1 MGIELVRRAE
11 SFVDRPAVDGS
22 GGTAT
27 YSALLARSSTVAAAL
42 LGDRDDLRDQRIAFL
57 VAPGVDHIAAQWGIW
72 LAGGV
77 AVPLALSHP
86 QPELERTVADCEP
99 AALVGAGDETAR
111 LRDIAGGAGVELLE
125 MRRLSD
131 RATVKPLPPVAAD
144 RPALMVYT
152 SGTTGAPKGVV
163 TTHSMVQA
171 QMTSLAQAWGW
182 RPDDRILHVLPLH
195 HVHGMIVAMDT
206 ALWAGACC
214 EFSAP
219 FDADVVWQ
227 RLSGGDITV
236 FMAVPTIYGRLIGAW
251 ERASVEVRARWSRG
265 AAGLRLMTSGSAALP
280 AATME
285 RWQEITGQRLLERY
299 GMTEIGMALSNPLD
313 GERRAGSVG
322 QPLPDVDVHVVDRAG
337 IEVAPGVSGQIEV
350 RGPQVFGEY
359 WRRPEETMAAFRDGW
374 FMTGDEGQVDEGYF
388 RILGRRSVDIIKT
401 GGYKVSALEI
411 EEALRQHAEIADAAV
426 VGVADEEWGECV
438 CAAVVAVSR
447 DRPSTEVIRS
457 WCKERLAPYK
467 VPCQLHYLDQ
477 LPRNA
482 MGKVTKPA
490 LRSYFIG
497 VG

>member
-1 MGIELVRRAE
+1 MGLELARRAG
-11 SFVDRPAVDGS
+11 SFGDRLAVDGT

-27 YSALLARSSTVAAAL
+27 YSALLARSAAIAAAL
-42 LGDRDDLRDQRIAFL
+42 LGEKSDLGEQRVAFL
-57 VAPGVDHIAAQWGIW
+57 EPPGVDHVAVQWGIW
-72 LAGGV
+72 RAGGV

-86 QPELERTVADCEP
+86 QPELERAVADCEP
-99 AALVGAGDETAR
+99 VALIGSDTGAVRLSDIADAAGVGLLETRR
-111 LRDIAGGAGVELLE
+111 LRDEAEV
-125 MRRLSD
+125 R
-131 RATVKPLPPVAAD
+131 PLPEVAAE

-171 QMTSLAQAWGW
+171 QMTALARAWGW

-195 HVHGMIVAMDT
+195 HVHGIIVAMDT

-219 FDADVVWQ
+219 FDADVVWE
-227 RLSGGDITV
+227 RLAGGDITV

-251 ERASVEVRARWSRG
+251 EHASAEVRARWSRG
-265 AAGLRLMTSGSAALP
+265 TAGLRLMTSGSAALP

-299 GMTEIGMALSNPLD
+299 GMTEIGMALSNPLE
-313 GERRAGSVG
+313 GERRAGTVG
-322 QPLPDVDVHVVDRAG
+322 QPLPGVDVRIVDRAG
-337 IEVAPGVSGQIEV
+337 AEVAPGTSGHIEV
-350 RGPQVFGEY
+350 RGPQVFDEY
-359 WRRPEETMAAFRDGW
+359 WHRADETTAAFRDGW
-374 FMTGDEGQVDEGYF
+374 FMTGDEGQLDGSYF

-411 EEALRQHAEIADAAV
+411 EETMRQHADVADVAV
-426 VGVADEEWGECV
+426 VGVADEEWGERV
-438 CAAVVAVSR
+438 CAAVVVAGG
-447 DRPSTEVIRS
+447 DPPSTEAIRG

-467 VPCQLHYLDQ
+467 VPRHLHYLEE
-477 LPRNA
+477 LPRNS

-490 LRSYFIG
+490 LRPYFTG
-497 VG
+497 SR